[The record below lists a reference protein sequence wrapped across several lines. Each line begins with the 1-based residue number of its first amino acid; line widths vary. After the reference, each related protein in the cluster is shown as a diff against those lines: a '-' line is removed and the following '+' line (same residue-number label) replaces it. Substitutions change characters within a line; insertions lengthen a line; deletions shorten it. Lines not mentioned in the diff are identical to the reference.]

1 VDGDRAGLPGEG
13 LPGLVVAPASLDDL
27 TDLDRRIIVAL
38 QQNGR
43 ASWTSVAEVVGSSS
57 ATVLRR
63 GQQLLAGGVVS
74 VTVQPAIGSLGPT
87 DLFLTRINCRPGRQR
102 EVAERLASWSDVR
115 FLSVVSGRYD
125 IVAEVAVRG
134 GASHYSELISP
145 LQQTEGVERW
155 RSDLL
160 LHVYKVGHDWSR
172 QLFNSELAAAHD
184 PARAVEGPPG
194 APSTCV
200 PEHLDDVDR
209 RILEVLA
216 PDGRATFQKV
226 AADVGLNESNVRR
239 RFERMRA
246 QGCADVLTLVPAAAL
261 GMGAETL
268 ITVRV
273 RPGRLSDVAA
283 SLAAHS
289 AVRYV
294 AALLDDSSLLCEV
307 IAGSNE
313 SLWQF
318 VNETLAT
325 LDGVQG
331 WDASME
337 LLQLKRG
344 FTETPWWRGQV
355 RQEPDVLRSPAGSG
369 AWGCAATP

>member
-1 VDGDRAGLPGEG
+1 MDGDGALVPGRGLPR
-13 LPGLVVAPASLDDL
+13 LVPRDRPLDGL

-38 QQNGR
+38 QRDGR
-43 ASWTSVAEVVGSSS
+43 ASWTSIAEVVGSS
-57 ATVLRR
+57 APTVVRR
-63 GQQLLAGGVVS
+63 GQQLLASGVVS
-74 VTVQPAIGSLGPT
+74 VTVQPAIGSRGPT

-102 EVAERLASWSDVR
+102 EVAERLAAWSDVR

-134 GASHYSELISP
+134 GAAHYSALISP

-172 QLFNSELAAAHD
+172 QLFASELATPPADGTDWSWDADGEPPACTPAHF
-184 PARAVEGPPG
+184 
-194 APSTCV
+194 
-200 PEHLDDVDR
+200 DDTDWRIVD
-209 RILEVLA
+209 VLA
-216 PDGRATFQKV
+216 VDGRATFQKV
-226 AADVGLNESNVRR
+226 GADVGLNESSVRR
-239 RFERMRA
+239 RFERLRS
-246 QGCADVLTLVPAAAL
+246 QGCVDVLTLVPAAAL

-273 RPGRLSDVAA
+273 RPGRLGQVADA
-283 SLAAHS
+283 LAAHS

-313 SLWQF
+313 SLWRF
-318 VNETLAT
+318 VNETLAA

-344 FTETPWWRGQV
+344 FTETSWWRDQV
-355 RQEPDVLRSPAGSG
+355 ADEVPASARSSAR
-369 AWGCAATP
+369 

>member
-1 VDGDRAGLPGEG
+1 VQAARPLDG
-13 LPGLVVAPASLDDL
+13 L

-38 QQNGR
+38 QRDGR
-43 ASWTSVAEVVGSSS
+43 ASWTSIAELVGSS
-57 ATVLRR
+57 APTVVRR
-63 GQQLLAGGVVS
+63 GQQLLASGVVS

-87 DLFLTRINCRPGRQR
+87 DLFLTRINCKPGRQR
-102 EVAERLASWSDVR
+102 EVAERLAAWSDVR

-125 IVAEVAVRG
+125 IVAEIAVRG
-134 GASHYSELISP
+134 GAAHYSALISP

-172 QLFNSELAAAHD
+172 QLFASELAPRPVDGTDADA
-184 PARAVEGPPG
+184 PAWAPDADGEPPAC
-194 APSTCV
+194 APT
-200 PEHLDDVDR
+200 HFDDVDR
-209 RILEVLA
+209 QIIDVLA
-216 PDGRATFQKV
+216 ADGRATFQKV
-226 AADVGLNESNVRR
+226 GADVGLNESSVRR
-239 RFERMRA
+239 RFERLRS
-246 QGCADVLTLVPAAAL
+246 QGCVDVLTLVPAAAL

-273 RPGRLSDVAA
+273 RPGRLAQVAA
-283 SLAAHS
+283 ALAAHS

-313 SLWQF
+313 SLWHF
-318 VNETLAT
+318 VNDTLAT

-344 FTETPWWRGQV
+344 FTETPWWRDQV
-355 RQEPDVLRSPAGSG
+355 AEETTAPLRNG
-369 AWGCAATP
+369 ARTPS

>member
-1 VDGDRAGLPGEG
+1 MGS
-13 LPGLVVAPASLDDL
+13 PASLDDL

-43 ASWTSVAEVVGSSS
+43 ASWASVAEAVGSSS

-115 FLSVVSGRYD
+115 FLTVVSGRYD

-134 GASHYSELISP
+134 GAAHYSELISP
-145 LQQTEGVERW
+145 LQQTEGVDRW

-172 QLFNSELAAAHD
+172 QLFASELVAADD
-184 PARAVEGPPG
+184 PVWAETPG
-194 APSTCV
+194 SPGSCT

-216 PDGRATFQKV
+216 TDGRATFQKV
-226 AADVGLNESNVRR
+226 AADVGLNESSVRR

-273 RPGRLSDVAA
+273 RPGRLADVAA
-283 SLAAHS
+283 ALAAHS

-294 AALLDDSSLLCEV
+294 AALLDDSSLFCEV

-313 SLWQF
+313 SLWHF

-325 LDGVQG
+325 LDGVEG

-355 RQEPDVLRSPAGSG
+355 HGRLADRLPVTLGTG
-369 AWGCAATP
+369 TWGPVAAP

>member
-1 VDGDRAGLPGEG
+1 MG
-13 LPGLVVAPASLDDL
+13 APASLDDL

-43 ASWTSVAEVVGSSS
+43 ASWAAVADVVGSSP

-134 GASHYSELISP
+134 GAAHYSELISP

-172 QLFNSELAAAHD
+172 QLFSELVAADD
-184 PARAVEGPPG
+184 PAWAVDEPSG
-194 APSTCV
+194 APSPCT

-246 QGCADVLTLVPAAAL
+246 QRCADVLTLVPAAAL

-273 RPGRLSDVAA
+273 RPGLLSEVAA
-283 SLAAHS
+283 ALAAHS

-294 AALLDDSSLLCEV
+294 AALLDDSSLVCEV

-318 VNETLAT
+318 VSGTLAS
-325 LDGVQG
+325 LEGVEG

-355 RQEPDVLRSPAGSG
+355 PEPGGLRSPGGSG
-369 AWGCAATP
+369 ASGSAATP